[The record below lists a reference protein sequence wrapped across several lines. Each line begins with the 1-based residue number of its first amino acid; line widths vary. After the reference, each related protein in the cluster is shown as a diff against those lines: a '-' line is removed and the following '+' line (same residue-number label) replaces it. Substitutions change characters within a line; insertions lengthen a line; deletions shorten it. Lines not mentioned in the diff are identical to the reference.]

1 LDLHCKFDIILH
13 QRLGI
18 IMVLLLSIWPS
29 LAEQSLDTALCWG
42 IAPLDLFIHPSPLSG
57 A

>member
-1 LDLHCKFDIILH
+1 LDLHCKFDIIH
-13 QRLGI
+13 QRL
-18 IMVLLLSIWPS
+18 VLLLSIWPS
-29 LAEQSLDTALCWG
+29 LAEQSPDTALCWG